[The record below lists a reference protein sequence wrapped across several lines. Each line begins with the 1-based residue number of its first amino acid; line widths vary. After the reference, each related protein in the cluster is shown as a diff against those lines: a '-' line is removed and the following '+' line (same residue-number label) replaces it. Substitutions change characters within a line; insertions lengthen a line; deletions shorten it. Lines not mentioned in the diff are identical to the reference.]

1 MFLIV
6 HSTEGIDLMVMQDVM
21 DAAETI
27 VDGIE
32 MDKNNE
38 E

>member
-6 HSTEGIDLMVMQDVM
+6 HSTEGIDLMVMQDVK

-27 VDGIE
+27 GDGIE